1 MKRGRWACCDRLN
14 RMGWR
19 VGGLVGC
26 LIACLTAC
34 LVAGLFSSPAQAQ
47 DTGPVAPR
55 TAQVIVTDS
64 VQPPAADDPRW
75 HAVPLA
81 QDEPGPSAWYRL
93 RFDGPAPATAEDD
106 PTMLYLPYFYGG
118 GRVLLNGS
126 PAAEVP
132 RTTATVRVR
141 WERPMLL
148 PLPPAALKA
157 TGNELLIQAHAE
169 FKGNSTVLPRLLVG
183 PQSVL
188 LPMFERRQFFVRTLP
203 QLTWVAGSVVG
214 LLVLFIWL
222 QRREEVLYGL
232 FGLAVLLWAQRTSTF
247 VLEKLPAGAWEGW
260 RIVYHLCTGGFVV
273 VMALTM
279 LNLAGWSRR
288 GLTRGLIAYWALGPV
303 VFLALGEGAAAS
315 VWTPGLAV
323 IGLGMVT
330 VALAAAW
337 RQRTAETRAIAGA
350 VALGFAA
357 GLHDQWVATR
367 SPWFMR
373 ALPEWG
379 DHHLFLLH
387 HAANVLLLVMGV
399 LLTLRFVRSL
409 NAVEAANR
417 TLEARVQQ
425 REREVTVSLQRIATL
440 QREQAATDERQRIM
454 RDLHDGLGSQLF
466 TSLSRAERGAM
477 QGSDMADS
485 LRSAIDQMRVAIEA
499 LSSEEQ
505 DFHAAFGNFRFR
517 WDARLREGGLAPN
530 WDIQIPD
537 TAPDGGPPLAPHD
550 ALQLLHIVQEALTNV
565 LKHARATKVTVRV
578 VMQGATLAVDVED
591 DGAGRLGATPASAVP
606 GSTGSGGSGGRGRAN
621 MRNRAQRLGGQ
632 IEWQATAQG
641 TRVSLQAPWH
651 PATASAS
658 TPTPTPPT
666 TLAAGDAARPVALTP
681 AAGGA

>member
-1 MKRGRWACCDRLN
+1 MRRGRWAFFDRLS
-14 RMGWR
+14 
-19 VGGLVGC
+19 LVGC
-26 LIACLTAC
+26 LIGCL
-34 LVAGLFSSPAQAQ
+34 AGSGAQAQ
-47 DTGPVAPR
+47 DRTLVEPR
-55 TAQVIVTDS
+55 TVQVIVTDAAE
-64 VQPPAADDPRW
+64 PPAPDDPRW
-75 HAVPLA
+75 RAVPLA
-81 QDEPGPSAWYRL
+81 QDEPGPHAWYRV
-93 RFDGPAPATAEDD
+93 RFDGPASAGDG
-106 PTMLYLPYFYGG
+106 PTVLYLPYFYGG

-126 PAAEVP
+126 PAADVP
-132 RTTATVRVR
+132 RTTAAVRVR

-169 FKGNSTVLPRLLVG
+169 FKGSSTVLPRLVVG

-222 QRREEVLYGL
+222 QRRAEVLYGL

-247 VLEKLPAGAWEGW
+247 VLEKIPASAWEGW

-273 VMALTM
+273 VMALYM

-288 GLTRGLIAYWALGPV
+288 GLTRGLIGYWALGPV
-303 VFLALGEGAAAS
+303 VFVALGEGAAAS

-337 RQRTAETRAIAGA
+337 RQRTAETLAIAGA

-367 SPWFMR
+367 SPWFMHL
-373 ALPEWG
+373 LPEWG

-399 LLTLRFVRSL
+399 LLSLRFVRSL

-417 TLEARVQQ
+417 TLEARVQE
-425 REREVTVSLQRIATL
+425 REREITLSYQRIATL

-477 QGSDMADS
+477 QSADMADS

-517 WDARLREGGLAPN
+517 WDARLRDAGLAPR

-565 LKHARATKVTVRV
+565 LKHAQATAVTVRV
-578 VMQGATLAVDVED
+578 VLQGETLAVDVED
-591 DGAGRLGATPASAVP
+591 NGAGLAFAGLAGGANGIAASA
-606 GSTGSGGSGGRGRAN
+606 GRGRAN
-621 MRNRAQRLGGQ
+621 MRNRAQRLEGQ
-632 IEWQATAQG
+632 IEWQALSQG
-641 TRVSLQAPWH
+641 THVRLRAPWR
-651 PATASAS
+651 SAF
-658 TPTPTPPT
+658 
-666 TLAAGDAARPVALTP
+666 AARDP
-681 AAGGA
+681 AGAGSH